1 MNIAELAEQD
11 AVWAETVR
19 RCNDATSHPEQ
30 LLKSEDLFE
39 AVHANIAAMIN
50 DRKA

>member
-30 LLKSEDLFE
+30 LLKSE

-50 DRKA
+50 DHKA